1 MDPGHS
7 MMAAHGAADGARS
20 NGGGR
25 AANSRWATDDDRAG
39 GGGARAGDR
48 ELMSQGDGKDPEGQC
63 GSDCSG
69 DRVIHFP
76 TASGYSHL

>member
-25 AANSRWATDDDRAG
+25 AAPTPGGQLTAT
-39 GGGARAGDR
+39 
-48 ELMSQGDGKDPEGQC
+48 EQVVVEPEPEME
-63 GSDCSG
+63 S
-69 DRVIHFP
+69 
-76 TASGYSHL
+76 